1 MLKTVST
8 GMMAKSIIDEI
19 GGASHGQEWNFEYFD
34 HKFQLKGANMNLV
47 SNNLNAITEYIETID
62 AKISRNKINTIVTS
76 CVAFLIIAGL
86 IIGTAM
92 LMRRTQTSHFQ
103 KRMNNVMRAVTQMRD
118 EYRQK
123 LRLARAREEL
133 DRMDTN
139 EHEIE
144 RGIDAVHNFE

>member
-1 MLKTVST
+1 
-8 GMMAKSIIDEI
+8 
-19 GGASHGQEWNFEYFD
+19 
-34 HKFQLKGANMNLV
+34 MNLV
-47 SNNLNAITEYIETID
+47 SNNQNAISEYIETID
-62 AKISRNKINTIVTS
+62 AKISRNRINTIVTS

-133 DRMDTN
+133 NRMDTN
-139 EHEIE
+139 KHEIE